1 MSAQWQRAELL
12 EPISAE
18 QPCGQNLE
26 DTALLASF
34 DAYRLYGRGQPLDS
48 LPAAQGDQKTPL
60 EDRDDRP
67 RDWGEIKE
75 KSLEALKQSKD
86 LRLLANLSAA
96 VLRTDGLLAFVE
108 TLRIAARWLEL
119 YWEQTYPLIDGDGI
133 VRRSALNCFADP
145 FAIIDRLR
153 RVPLVASRQHGVFSL
168 RDVELASGQGVAGAH
183 ETAPS
188 DAQINS
194 AFSSLPIEELTGL
207 LESVSEGAR
216 GIGNIDARMRELGE
230 EAVPD
235 FEPLTLQLG
244 KVEKV
249 LRSQLAA
256 RPGAAAT
263 GTDPGAVAGTPGGGA
278 GFSGAIRSRDEAVRA
293 LEAVAN
299 YFRIHEPSSPVPLFC
314 DRAKGLVAR
323 DFLAVLEDIAPDAVK
338 LARAA
343 GGLKD
348 SGAEAPR

>member
-34 DAYRLYGRGQPLDS
+34 DAYRLYGRTKSLDVVPGAPS
-48 LPAAQGDQKTPL
+48 NEPKTL
-60 EDRDDRP
+60 EDRDDRAK
-67 RDWGEIKE
+67 DWPEIKE
-75 KSLEALKQSKD
+75 RSLDALKQSKD
-86 LRLLANLSAA
+86 LRLLAYLSAA
-96 VLRTDGLLAFVE
+96 VLRTDGLMAFVE
-108 TLRIAARWLEL
+108 TVRIAARWLEM
-119 YWEQTYPLIDGDGI
+119 YWEQTYPPIDGDGI

-145 FAIIDRLR
+145 FAVIDRLR

-168 RDVELASGQGVAGAH
+168 RDVELAGGQGVAMAT
-183 ETAPS
+183 ETVPTDS
-188 DAQINS
+188 QINT
-194 AFSSLPIEELTGL
+194 AFASLPVEELTGL
-207 LESVSEGAR
+207 LESVSDGAR
-216 GIGNIDARMRELGE
+216 GVKNIDARMRELGE

-235 FEPLTLQLG
+235 FEPLALQLS
-244 KVEKV
+244 KIEKV
-249 LRSQLAA
+249 LRAQLAA
-256 RPGAAAT
+256 RPGSTAASDA
-263 GTDPGAVAGTPGGGA
+263 DAVAGAASGGAAA
-278 GFSGAIRSRDEAVRA
+278 GFSGAIRSREEAVRA

-299 YFRIHEPSSPVPLFC
+299 YFRTHEPSSPVPLFC
-314 DRAKGLVAR
+314 DRARGLVAR

-348 SGAEAPR
+348 